1 MSIQAISSPIQS
13 TGLLSTAN
21 APVQSKI
28 TTPFPSKV
36 TGLLDQNLT
45 QNLAQDRLDFKT
57 QNQLF
62 AAGVGFTAAAISL
75 TAAYKLATFGST
87 IAGTKGAIAGALVG
101 GLATASLFGAGTA
114 TVSDPIFYNPG
125 SVVLGGTLAGAT
137 LGLYKGGV
145 KGAFMGAGLGAAL
158 GAVAQASAK

>member
-1 MSIQAISSPIQS
+1 MSIQAISTPLQS
-13 TGLLSTAN
+13 SALLNTA
-21 APVQSKI
+21 AVPFQAK
-28 TTPFPSKV
+28 TTPPLPSKV
-36 TGLLDQNLT
+36 TGL
-45 QNLAQDRLDFKT
+45 LAQDRLDFKT

-75 TAAYKLATFGST
+75 TSAYKLATFGST
-87 IAGTKGAIAGALVG
+87 VAGTKGAIAGALVG

-145 KGAFMGAGLGAAL
+145 KGAFIGAGLGAAL

>member
-1 MSIQAISSPIQS
+1 MSIQAISSPIQPTALFNTATAPGQAKTS
-13 TGLLSTAN
+13 TPIS
-21 APVQSKI
+21 
-28 TTPFPSKV
+28 SKV
-36 TGLLDQNLT
+36 NVPLAQYR
-45 QNLAQDRLDFKT
+45 AQDRLDFKT

-75 TAAYKLATFGST
+75 TSAYKLAAFGST
-87 IAGTKGAIAGALVG
+87 VAGTKGAIAGALVG

-125 SVVLGGTLAGAT
+125 SVVLGGTIAGAA

-145 KGAFMGAGLGAAL
+145 KGAFIGAGLGAAL

>member
-1 MSIQAISSPIQS
+1 MTIQAISSLIQP
-13 TGLLSTAN
+13 TGLHNTAN
-21 APVQSKI
+21 APVQAKTSTSI
-28 TTPFPSKV
+28 SSKV
-36 TGLLDQNLT
+36 TVP
-45 QNLAQDRLDFKT
+45 LAQDRLDFKT

-62 AAGVGFTAAAISL
+62 AAGVGFTAATISL
-75 TAAYKLATFGST
+75 TAAYKLATYGSSV
-87 IAGTKGAIAGALVG
+87 AGTKGAIAGALVG

-125 SVVLGGTLAGAT
+125 SVVLGGTLAGAA

-145 KGAFMGAGLGAAL
+145 KGAFIGAGLGATL